1 MKFGQFDI
9 DTCSFFSYAN
19 FPSCPNN
26 DFHRTF
32 AFYPG
37 YSLGSCIVFSCH
49 NVFALFSWRQFLS
62 LSLSFMTLIFF
73 KSTGHLFYR
82 MFFNFEWSGF
92 FFFSW
97 LDSGYAFLVGI
108 FHEYHYVFLMHH
120 VRRHIMF
127 LSAIIGTLNFNNLI
141 EMVPVMISIIKV
153 LFSLLKLI
161 GFVGKTLR
169 LCQLT
174 VPSQYFYL
182 IILTFIVP

>member
-1 MKFGQFDI
+1 
-9 DTCSFFSYAN
+9 
-19 FPSCPNN
+19 
-26 DFHRTF
+26 
-32 AFYPG
+32 
-37 YSLGSCIVFSCH
+37 
-49 NVFALFSWRQFLS
+49 
-62 LSLSFMTLIFF
+62 
-73 KSTGHLFYR
+73 
-82 MFFNFEWSGF
+82 
-92 FFFSW
+92 
-97 LDSGYAFLVGI
+97 
-108 FHEYHYVFLMHH
+108 
-120 VRRHIMF
+120 MF

>member
-92 FFFSW
+92 FF
-97 LDSGYAFLVGI
+97 
-108 FHEYHYVFLMHH
+108 LMI
-120 VRRHIMF
+120 RF
-127 LSAIIGTLNFNNLI
+127 
-141 EMVPVMISIIKV
+141 
-153 LFSLLKLI
+153 
-161 GFVGKTLR
+161 R
-169 LCQLT
+169 LCIFGRNISWVSLCISHASCKEAYN
-174 VPSQYFYL
+174 VSFCHYWDS
-182 IILTFIVP
+182 